1 MRKLFYLLLAAS
13 FGTFGASLSKLACII
28 AAALLLAG
36 CNQNPP
42 SVGSS
47 NAATILLVN
56 DSKNTVSLFIETP
69 KNPSLLVQ
77 AEPHSTSEPMRVQD
91 DLGNNIED
99 NVRVRIRMWDAD
111 AVTEREI
118 YTRNMVFQRNHKHV
132 FTINPAYSVYYEM
145 QSLY

>member
-1 MRKLFYLLLAAS
+1 MHSIIKRLAAS

-28 AAALLLAG
+28 AAVLLLAG

-56 DSKNTVSLFIETP
+56 ECKNTVSLFIDTP

-77 AEPHSTSEPMRVQD
+77 AEPHSTSEPMKLQD

-99 NVRVRIRMWDAD
+99 KVCVRIRMWDAD

-118 YTRNMVFQRNHKHV
+118 YTHYMVFQRNFKHV
-132 FTINPAYSVYYEM
+132 FTINPDYSVSYEM

>member
-56 DSKNTVSLFIETP
+56 ECTNTVSLFINTP
-69 KNPSLLVQ
+69 KNPRLLVQ
-77 AEPHSTSEPMRVQD
+77 AEPHSTSEPMKLQD

-99 NVRVRIRMWDAD
+99 YVHVYIRMQDAE
-111 AVTEREI
+111 AVTERELFTD
-118 YTRNMVFQRNHKHV
+118 YMPFHHHYKHV
-132 FTINPAYSVYYEM
+132 FTINPDYSVYYET

>member
-1 MRKLFYLLLAAS
+1 MRQFFFLLAVAVM
-13 FGTFGASLSKLACII
+13 AV
-28 AAALLLAG
+28 G

-56 DSKNTVSLFIETP
+56 ECTNTVSLFIDTP

-77 AEPHSTSEPMRVQD
+77 AEPHSTSEPMKLQD

-99 NVRVRIRMWDAD
+99 NVCVRIRMWDAD

-118 YTRNMVFQRNHKHV
+118 YTHNMVFQRNHKHV
-132 FTINPAYSVYYEM
+132 FTINPDYSVSYEM